1 MMKSRSYPFIAYF
14 FLLPI
19 LQVLVFDQFDLGA
32 QLVPHVTLLFLI
44 FYPTDADQTFYLLA
58 AFAYGLYLDIL
69 HSTMG
74 LQAAACVTTAFI
86 RPFVITSVFGKNH
99 GYVNIRL
106 QHTPL
111 LALSAYCLN
120 IVLIHHLVYYVFGV
134 SSWNQWLRIIQQFIF
149 GSLFSLLF
157 LIAIMFLL
165 RKNKQ

>member
-1 MMKSRSYPFIAYF
+1 MKSRSYPFIAYF

-19 LQVLVFDQFDLGA
+19 LQMIVFNQFGLGS

-58 AFAYGLYLDIL
+58 AYLYGLYLDIL
-69 HSTMG
+69 HSTIG
-74 LQAAACVTTAFI
+74 LQAAASVTVAFI
-86 RPFVITSVFGKNH
+86 RPFVIRSVFGKNH

-106 QHTPL
+106 QQTPL

-120 IVLIHHLVYYVFGV
+120 VVLIHHLVYYVFGV
-134 SSWNQWLRIIQQFIF
+134 SSWTQWVWIVQQFIF
-149 GSLFSLLF
+149 GSLYTLLF

>member
-1 MMKSRSYPFIAYF
+1 MKSRSYSFIAYF

-19 LQVLVFDQFDLGA
+19 LQVMVFDQFDLGT
-32 QLVPHVTLLFLI
+32 QLIPHVTLLFLI
-44 FYPTDADQTFYLLA
+44 FYPMDADQTFYLLA
-58 AFAYGLYLDIL
+58 AFLYGLYLDIL

-74 LQAAACVTTAFI
+74 LQAAACVTAAYL
-86 RPFVITSVFGKNH
+86 RPFIITSVFGKNH

-106 QHTPL
+106 QQTPL

-134 SSWNQWLRIIQQFIF
+134 SSWMQWLRIVQQFIF
-149 GSLFSLLF
+149 GSLFTLLF

>member
-1 MMKSRSYPFIAYF
+1 MNSRSYSFIAYF

-19 LQVLVFDQFDLGA
+19 LQVMVFDQFDLGA
-32 QLVPHVTLLFLI
+32 QLVPQVALLFLI

-58 AFAYGLYLDIL
+58 AFLYGLFLDIL

-74 LQAAACVTTAFI
+74 LQAAACVTAAFL
-86 RPFVITSVFGKNH
+86 RPSIITSIFGKNH

-106 QHTPL
+106 QQTPL
-111 LALSAYCLN
+111 IALSAYCLN

-134 SSWNQWLRIIQQFIF
+134 SSWSQWLWVIRQFIF
-149 GSLFSLLF
+149 GSLFTLLF

>member
-1 MMKSRSYPFIAYF
+1 MKSRSYPFIAYF
-14 FLLPI
+14 FLLPV
-19 LQVLVFDQFDLGA
+19 LQVMVFDQFDLGT

-44 FYPTDADQTFYLLA
+44 FYPTDSYQTFYLFT
-58 AFAYGLYLDIL
+58 AFLFGLFLDIL

-74 LQAAACVTTAFI
+74 LQAAACVTAAFL
-86 RPFVITSVFGKNH
+86 RPTIITSVFGKNH

-106 QHTPL
+106 QQTPL
-111 LALSAYCLN
+111 IALSAYTLN

-134 SSWNQWLRIIQQFIF
+134 SSWSQWFWVIRQFIF
-149 GSLFSLLF
+149 GSLYTLLY

>member
-1 MMKSRSYPFIAYF
+1 
-14 FLLPI
+14 
-19 LQVLVFDQFDLGA
+19 
-32 QLVPHVTLLFLI
+32 VPQVTLLFLI

-58 AFAYGLYLDIL
+58 AFIYGLFLDIL

-74 LQAAACVTTAFI
+74 LQAAACVTAAFL
-86 RPFVITSVFGKNH
+86 RPTIITSIFGKNH

-106 QHTPL
+106 QQTPL
-111 LALSAYCLN
+111 IALSAYCLN

-134 SSWNQWLRIIQQFIF
+134 SSWSQWLWVIRQFIF
-149 GSLFSLLF
+149 GSLFTLLF

>member
-1 MMKSRSYPFIAYF
+1 MKSRSYPFIAYF

-19 LQVLVFDQFDLGA
+19 LQMIVFNQFGLGS

-44 FYPTDADQTFYLLA
+44 FYPTDSDQTLYLLV
-58 AFAYGLYLDIL
+58 AFLYGLYLDIL

-74 LQAAACVTTAFI
+74 LQAAACVTVAFF
-86 RPFVITSVFGKNH
+86 RPFIITSVFGKNY

-106 QHTPL
+106 QQTSL

-134 SSWNQWLRIIQQFIF
+134 SSWTQWLQIIQQFIF
-149 GSLFSLLF
+149 GSLYTLLF

-165 RKNKQ
+165 QKNKQ

>member
-1 MMKSRSYPFIAYF
+1 MKSRSYPFIAYF
-14 FLLPI
+14 ILLPI
-19 LQVLVFDQFDLGA
+19 LQVMVFDQFNLGT

-58 AFAYGLYLDIL
+58 AFLYGLYLDIL

-74 LQAAACVTTAFI
+74 IQAAACVTASFL

-106 QHTPL
+106 QLTPL
-111 LALSAYCLN
+111 LALSAYSLN
-120 IVLIHHLVYYVFGV
+120 IVLVHHLVYYVFGV
-134 SSWNQWLRIIQQFIF
+134 SSWTEWLRIIQQFIF
-149 GSLFSLLF
+149 GSLYSLLF

-165 RKNKQ
+165 RKNK

>member
-1 MMKSRSYPFIAYF
+1 MKSRSYPFIAYF

-19 LQVLVFDQFDLGA
+19 LQVMVFDQFDLGT

-44 FYPTDADQTFYLLA
+44 FYPTDSDQTFYLFA
-58 AFAYGLYLDIL
+58 AFLFGLFLDIL

-74 LQAAACVTTAFI
+74 LQAAACVTAAFL
-86 RPFVITSVFGKNH
+86 RPTIITSVFGKNH

-106 QHTPL
+106 QQTPL
-111 LALSAYCLN
+111 IALSAYTLN

-134 SSWNQWLRIIQQFIF
+134 SSWSQWFWVIRQFIF
-149 GSLFSLLF
+149 GSLYTLLY
-157 LIAIMFLL
+157 LIAIMFLS

>member
-1 MMKSRSYPFIAYF
+1 MKSRSYPFIAYF

-19 LQVLVFDQFDLGA
+19 LQVMVFNQFDLGT

-58 AFAYGLYLDIL
+58 AFLYGLYLDTL
-69 HSTMG
+69 HSTIG
-74 LQAAACVTTAFI
+74 LQAAACVTAAFL
-86 RPFVITSVFGKNH
+86 RPFIITSVFGKNH

-106 QHTPL
+106 QQTPL
-111 LALSAYCLN
+111 IALSAFSLN
-120 IVLIHHLVYYVFGV
+120 VVLIHHMVFYVFGV
-134 SSWNQWLRIIQQFIF
+134 SSWTQWLQIIRQFIF
-149 GSLFSLLF
+149 GSFYTLLF

>member
-1 MMKSRSYPFIAYF
+1 MNSRSYSFIAYF

-19 LQVLVFDQFDLGA
+19 LQVMVFDQFDLGA
-32 QLVPHVTLLFLI
+32 QLVPQVTLLFLI

-58 AFAYGLYLDIL
+58 AFLYGLFLDIL

-74 LQAAACVTTAFI
+74 LQAAACVTAAFL
-86 RPFVITSVFGKNH
+86 RPTIITSIFGKNH

-106 QHTPL
+106 QQTPL
-111 LALSAYCLN
+111 IALSAYCLN
-120 IVLIHHLVYYVFGV
+120 IVLTHHLVYYVFGV
-134 SSWNQWLRIIQQFIF
+134 SSWSQWLWVIRQFIF
-149 GSLFSLLF
+149 GSLFTLLF

>member
-1 MMKSRSYPFIAYF
+1 MKSRSYPFIAYF
-14 FLLPI
+14 FLLPV
-19 LQVLVFDQFDLGA
+19 LQVMVFDQFDLGT

-44 FYPTDADQTFYLLA
+44 FYPTDSDQTFYLFA
-58 AFAYGLYLDIL
+58 AFLSGLFLDIL

-74 LQAAACVTTAFI
+74 LQAAACVTAAFL
-86 RPFVITSVFGKNH
+86 RPTIITSVFGKNH

-106 QHTPL
+106 QQTPL
-111 LALSAYCLN
+111 IALSAYTLN

-134 SSWNQWLRIIQQFIF
+134 SSWSQWFWVIRQFIF
-149 GSLFSLLF
+149 GSLYTLLY

>member
-1 MMKSRSYPFIAYF
+1 MRSRSYPFIAYF

-19 LQVLVFDQFDLGA
+19 LQLVVFDQFDLGT

-58 AFAYGLYLDIL
+58 AFLYGLYLDTL

-74 LQAAACVTTAFI
+74 LQAAACVTAAFL
-86 RPFVITSVFGKNH
+86 RPFIITSVFGKNH

-106 QHTPL
+106 QQTPL
-111 LALSAYCLN
+111 LALSAYSLN
-120 IVLIHHLVYYVFGV
+120 IVLTHHLVYYVFGV
-134 SSWNQWLRIIQQFIF
+134 SSWSQWFLVIRQFIF
-149 GSLFSLLF
+149 VSLFTLLF

>member
-1 MMKSRSYPFIAYF
+1 MNSRSYSFIAYF

-19 LQVLVFDQFDLGA
+19 LQVMVFDQFDLGA
-32 QLVPHVTLLFLI
+32 QLVPQVTLPFLI

-58 AFAYGLYLDIL
+58 AFLYGLFLDIL

-74 LQAAACVTTAFI
+74 LQAAACVTAAFL
-86 RPFVITSVFGKNH
+86 RPTIITSIFGKNH

-106 QHTPL
+106 QQTPL
-111 LALSAYCLN
+111 IALSAYCLN
-120 IVLIHHLVYYVFGV
+120 IVLIHHMVYYVFGV
-134 SSWNQWLRIIQQFIF
+134 SSWLQWLWVIRQFIF
-149 GSLFSLLF
+149 GSLFTLLF

>member
-1 MMKSRSYPFIAYF
+1 MKSRSYPFIAYF
-14 FLLPI
+14 ILLPI
-19 LQVLVFDQFDLGA
+19 LQVMVFDQFNLGT

-58 AFAYGLYLDIL
+58 AFLYGLYLDIL

-74 LQAAACVTTAFI
+74 IQAAACVTASFL

-106 QHTPL
+106 QLTPL
-111 LALSAYCLN
+111 LALSAYSLN
-120 IVLIHHLVYYVFGV
+120 IVLVHHLVYYVFGV
-134 SSWNQWLRIIQQFIF
+134 SSWTEWLRIIQQFIF
-149 GSLFSLLF
+149 GSLYSLLF

-165 RKNKQ
+165 QKNKQ

>member
-1 MMKSRSYPFIAYF
+1 MKSRSYPFIAYF

-19 LQVLVFDQFDLGA
+19 LQVVVFDQFHLGT
-32 QLVPHVTLLFLI
+32 QLVPQVTLLFLI
-44 FYPTDADQTFYLLA
+44 FYPTESNQALYLLV
-58 AFAYGLYLDIL
+58 AFLYGFYLDIL

-74 LQAAACVTTAFI
+74 LQAAACVTVAFL
-86 RPFVITSVFGKNH
+86 RPFIITSVFGKNH

-111 LALSAYCLN
+111 LALSAYSLN
-120 IVLIHHLVYYVFGV
+120 IVLIHHLVYYVFGI
-134 SSWNQWLRIIQQFIF
+134 SSWTQWIRIIQQFIF
-149 GSLFSLLF
+149 GSLFTLLF

>member
-1 MMKSRSYPFIAYF
+1 MKSRSYPFIAYF
-14 FLLPI
+14 ILLPI
-19 LQVLVFDQFDLGA
+19 LQVMVFDQFNLGT

-58 AFAYGLYLDIL
+58 AFLYGLYLDIL

-74 LQAAACVTTAFI
+74 IQAAACVTASFL

-106 QHTPL
+106 QQTPL
-111 LALSAYCLN
+111 LALSAYSLN
-120 IVLIHHLVYYVFGV
+120 IVLVHHLVYYVFGV
-134 SSWNQWLRIIQQFIF
+134 SSWTEWPRIIQQFIF
-149 GSLFSLLF
+149 GSLYSLLF

-165 RKNKQ
+165 RKNK